1 MNILVTG
8 GAGFIASNIV
18 DAYIAQGHRVTV
30 IDNLWHGFRQNL
42 NPNAKFVKA
51 DIRDLKAMRRII
63 KLTRPAIINHHAAI
77 AEVVRSV
84 QDPLSTV
91 EVNVQGTINLL
102 LAGGEQGI
110 KKFIFASTGGA
121 IYGESKQRPTPETVT
136 PKPLSPY
143 GLSKLLGE
151 ECIDY
156 YARMYGFTYFIFRY
170 PNVYGPRQD
179 PHGEAG
185 VVAIFSDLLHA
196 NQTTTIFGNGKK
208 TRDYVYVK
216 DIVRANVLAL
226 QRGKN
231 VTVNLG
237 RSVEI
242 SDTMVYQTLKK
253 HFPQAPAARY
263 QSVRAGEVMRSCLN
277 AQVAKTILGWEP
289 QWSFS
294 AGVYDYLQ
302 SLGYAV

>member
-30 IDNLWHGFRQNL
+30 IDNLWHGFRRNL

-51 DIRDLKAMRRII
+51 DIRDLKAMRRVINQS
-63 KLTRPAIINHHAAI
+63 RPAMINHHAAI

-121 IYGESKQRPTPETVT
+121 IYGESKQRPTPETIT

-196 NQTTTIFGNGKK
+196 NQTATIFGNGKK

-216 DIVRANVLAL
+216 DIVRGNVLAL
-226 QRGKN
+226 RRGKN

-237 RSVEI
+237 RGIEI
-242 SDTMVYQTLKK
+242 SDQVVYQTIKQ
-253 HFPQAPAARY
+253 HFPSAPAVRY
-263 QSVRAGEVMRSCLN
+263 KKVRAGEVMRSCLDARL
-277 AQVAKTILGWEP
+277 AQKLLGWKP
-289 QWSFS
+289 QWTFKE
-294 AGVYDYLQ
+294 GVADYLATMH
-302 SLGYAV
+302 YV